1 MKKKN
6 QRNKQKQINNS
17 AKKTNIIISILVF
30 TILLFMSSGYALLN
44 TKLTI
49 TGKSK
54 LDIPDYN
61 VYVSDAST
69 EVRDDGASYT
79 SWPTH
84 TDNEVGLYTTFTKPS
99 AYAVYKVTIKN
110 TGASDAIVDSIY
122 TTCNRQNIMYR
133 VMSVHPGTVIK
144 AMSEYKT
151 EIMVLPN
158 ENVDSIN
165 TDSSL
170 LINFNFVKKTSSYS
184 TSCTLNWD
192 GSSSSQPNALDIY
205 GKKYYQ
211 VANAN
216 ELNWVKNQI
225 ESGNT
230 GINVMLTNDICMN
243 GKSFSIGKEYTG
255 VFDGQNRTIQGIVYT
270 RNTDLEKDNTYS
282 TGMFTSNAGVIK
294 NLNVNMNITDQ
305 NIARTSVST
314 INLGGITT
322 NNSGIIENV
331 SFNGSIK
338 ANEQAIVNCLVK
350 QAHNNT
356 VIGGVAAQNTGIVRG
371 AVNRSTMEITSYASY
386 SVCDVYTRD
395 VTIYSGG
402 IVGVNN
408 GYVSD
413 SYSRGPITTK
423 ASTRSDT
430 RSKAEN
436 FIGGVIGNHLKECY
450 GVYTSGKVTEELS
463 GVTGNSAYGVI
474 GTGTG
479 KEQWAVSLAGTWRG
493 SVYSGIFNASQF
505 SISLIS
511 KAFVYAGDDLQKL
524 FWED

>member
-6 QRNKQKQINNS
+6 KRNKQKQINNS

-49 TGKSK
+49 SGKSK

-61 VYVSDAST
+61 VYVSDVYTYGRA
-69 EVRDDGASYT
+69 EGASYT
-79 SWPTH
+79 SDPTH
-84 TDNEVGLYTTFTKPS
+84 TDNEVGMYTTFTSPS
-99 AYAVYKVTIKN
+99 GYANYLIIIEN
-110 TGASDAIVDSIY
+110 TGASDAVIDSIY
-122 TTCNRQNIMYR
+122 TTCDKDNIKFRIMNGN
-133 VMSVHPGTVIK
+133 SGTVIK
-144 AMSEYKT
+144 AMSTLQIK
-151 EIMVLPN
+151 IMVLPN
-158 ENVDSIN
+158 ENVENIHDSN
-165 TDSSL
+165 SL
-170 LINFNFVKKTSSYS
+170 LVTFNFVKKTPSYS

-192 GSSSSQPNALDIY
+192 GSSYSQPNALDIY

-230 GINVMLTNDICMN
+230 GINFMLTNDICMN
-243 GKSFSIGKEYTG
+243 GKSFSIGKEFTG
-255 VFDGQNRTIQGIVYT
+255 VFNGQNRTIQGIVYT
-270 RNTDLEKDNTYS
+270 RNTDLEDDNTYS
-282 TGMFTSNAGVIK
+282 TGMFTNNMGVIK
-294 NLNVNMNITDQ
+294 NLNVNMNIIDQ

-314 INLGGITT
+314 INLGGITA

-338 ANEQAIVNCLVK
+338 ANEQAIVNCLIK

-356 VIGGVAAQNTGIVRG
+356 VIGGVAAQNTGIIRG
-371 AVNRSTMEITSYASY
+371 AVNRSTMDITSYASY
-386 SVCDVYTRD
+386 SVCDIYTRD

-413 SYSRGPITTK
+413 SYSKGPITTK
-423 ASTRSDT
+423 ASTRSDI

-450 GVYTSGKVTEELS
+450 YIYTSGIVTEELS
-463 GVTGNSAYGVI
+463 GVTGNSSYGVI

-479 KEQWAVSLAGTWRG
+479 KATGAVNILGTWRG
-493 SVYSGIFNASQF
+493 SPYGSVVLESQF
-505 SISLIS
+505 NKVLMND
-511 KAFVYAGDDLQKL
+511 AFIDVEGGLKKL